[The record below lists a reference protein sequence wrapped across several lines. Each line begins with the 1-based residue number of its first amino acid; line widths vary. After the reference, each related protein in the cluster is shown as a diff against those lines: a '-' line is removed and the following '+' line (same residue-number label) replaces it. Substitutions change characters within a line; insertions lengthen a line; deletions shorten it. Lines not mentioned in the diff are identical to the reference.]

1 MSGSYQRL
9 CSAMAALAAAVA
21 AASSDS
27 GRCRRP
33 EGHTEYPTAGSL
45 RSSMFRTPTR
55 TARQRRVSP
64 MAAAKRATSAVA
76 GVDVR
81 DSTAPDAGMLSF
93 APAAWAALISS
104 AKQPR

>member
-1 MSGSYQRL
+1 
-9 CSAMAALAAAVA
+9 
-21 AASSDS
+21 
-27 GRCRRP
+27 
-33 EGHTEYPTAGSL
+33 
-45 RSSMFRTPTR
+45 
-55 TARQRRVSP
+55 